1 MFRIMKKLLLIVP
14 SLHQGGLEKVCAATA
29 RLMQPYFDVRIA
41 IFDSRNIA
49 YDIKG
54 IPVSDLS
61 LPSRPGKIAKVIN
74 VIRRGIKLRRLK
86 KSEQTDIAY
95 SFGPT
100 ANLANLASGGRSEK
114 WLGIRSYMDMGNP
127 RQIRLFCKC
136 ADRVICCSETICREV
151 WEKYRCEKAVTL
163 QNPFDMKEVKAL
175 SELEEAE
182 LPWETGRILISMGRE
197 DVVKGFWHLLKSF
210 ALVHGK
216 LPDTK
221 LMIIGKGEFSSYR
234 ELAGKLGIDDAVC
247 FTGLKKNPYP
257 YLKRGS
263 LYVLTSYYEGF
274 PNAMVEAMSMGLPVI
289 ATDCMTGPREILEEQ
304 YGILIPNMSP
314 AEDFNPEH
322 ITEEERKLADRIT
335 ALLEDQEKMAH
346 YREMSLKRAGDY
358 TAESYIQKI
367 CQWAGVRPFA
377 VYDTAGERDDRNTYR
392 Q

>member
-1 MFRIMKKLLLIVP
+1 MKRLLLIVP

-29 RLMQPYFDVRIA
+29 RLMRPYFDVRIA
-41 IFDSRNIA
+41 IFDSRNVA
-49 YDIKG
+49 YDVKG
-54 IPVSDLS
+54 TPVVDLR
-61 LPSRPGKIAKVIN
+61 LPSVPGKIGKAVN
-74 VIRRGIKLRRLK
+74 VIRRGLKLRRLK
-86 KSEQTDIAY
+86 KKEKIDIAY

-100 ANLANLASGGRSEK
+100 ANLANIASGGGCER

-151 WEKYRCEKAVTL
+151 QEKYQCRKAVTL
-163 QNPFDMKEVKAL
+163 QNPFDCREVK
-175 SELEEAE
+175 ELAARERAQ
-182 LPWETGRILISMGRE
+182 LPWDAGRILISMGRE

-210 ALVHGK
+210 SLVHEK

-221 LMIIGKGEFSSYR
+221 LMIIGKGEFTAYR
-234 ELAGKLGIDDAVC
+234 ELAKGLGIEEDVY

-289 ATDCMTGPREILEEQ
+289 ATDCMTGPREILEDR

-314 AEDFNPEH
+314 EEDFDPHN
-322 ITEEERKLADRIT
+322 ITEEERGLAQQIVT
-335 ALLEDQEKMAH
+335 LLEDEEQMAH
-346 YREMSLKRAGDY
+346 YREMAVKRAGDY
-358 TAESYIQKI
+358 TAESYIERFCK
-367 CQWAGVRPFA
+367 WAE
-377 VYDTAGERDDRNTYR
+377 GE
-392 Q
+392 